1 MITISERSQYVSV
14 SELFRSIL
22 RLYQNHFSLFLKLMI
37 PILVLSLFIDIL
49 YYCGVSYVFPNSSWE
64 VSTSFG
70 LTVYT
75 DLTQSLNIQF
85 SSIFFI
91 FAWFALSMLVL
102 TTYRI
107 YRGNNVSFQEIW
119 KQTYHRKG
127 TIFCTGLLGLLGFIF
142 FIIFMVVLSGLLGSI
157 ISIIGFFS
165 ILIYFGVRLSL
176 VHQGIMVE
184 NLSTAKTF
192 QRSSELVR
200 GKWLKFLGRFLLL
213 TWISSLILNLTLA
226 FTLFILSFISTELVP
241 IRESLLSDEIFTLF
255 YGIPISFNFNDID
268 VSVGN
273 ITMSLS
279 QTPSFWIIL
288 VIDTVNTFV
297 SALLIP
303 LWAILTTHLY
313 LEKTEGEEIRGETRT
328 DVMEAQ
334 I

>member
-1 MITISERSQYVSV
+1 MITISERSQFVSV

-75 DLTQSLNIQF
+75 DLTRSLNIQF

-102 TTYRI
+102 TIYRL

-127 TIFCTGLLGLLGFIF
+127 TIFCTGLLGLLGCIL

-192 QRSSELVR
+192 QRSSELVS
-200 GKWLKFLGRFLLL
+200 GKWLKFFGRFLLL
-213 TWISSLILNLTLA
+213 TWIASLILNLTLA

-241 IRESLLSDEIFTLF
+241 IRESFLSGEVFTLF

-297 SALLIP
+297 FALLIP

-313 LEKTEGEEIRGETRT
+313 LEQTEEEEIRGETQA
-328 DVMEAQ
+328 DVMKAQ

>member
-1 MITISERSQYVSV
+1 
-14 SELFRSIL
+14 
-22 RLYQNHFSLFLKLMI
+22 MI
-37 PILVLSLFIDIL
+37 PILLLSLFIDIL

-70 LTVYT
+70 LTVHT
-75 DLTQSLNIQF
+75 DLTQSLYIQF

-127 TIFCTGLLGLLGFIF
+127 TIFFTGLLGFLGFF
-142 FIIFMVVLSGLLGSI
+142 LFIIFMMVLLGLIGS

-184 NLSTAKTF
+184 NLSAAKSI
-192 QRSSELVR
+192 QRSSELVS
-200 GKWLKFLGRFLLL
+200 GKWLKFLGRLLLL

-241 IRESLLSDEIFTLF
+241 IRELFLSDEIFTLF
-255 YGIPISFNFNDID
+255 YGIPISFNFSDID

-288 VIDTVNTFV
+288 VIDTVSTFV

-313 LEKTEGEEIRGETRT
+313 LEKTEGEEIRGETRA

>member
-49 YYCGVSYVFPNSSWE
+49 YYCGISYVFPNSSWE

-127 TIFCTGLLGLLGFIF
+127 TIFCTGLLGFLGFFF

-184 NLSTAKTF
+184 NLTAARTI
-192 QRSSELVR
+192 QRSSELVS
-200 GKWLKFLGRFLLL
+200 GKWLKVFGRLFLL

-226 FTLFILSFISTELVP
+226 FTFFILSFVSTELVP
-241 IRESLLSDEIFTLF
+241 IRESFLSGEIFTLF
-255 YGIPISFNFNDID
+255 YGIPISFHFNDIN

-313 LEKTEGEEIRGETRT
+313 SEKTEGEEIRGETRA